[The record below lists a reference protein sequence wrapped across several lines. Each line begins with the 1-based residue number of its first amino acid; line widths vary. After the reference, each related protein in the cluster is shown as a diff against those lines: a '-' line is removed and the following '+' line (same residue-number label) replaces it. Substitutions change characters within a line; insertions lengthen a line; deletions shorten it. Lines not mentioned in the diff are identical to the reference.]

1 MIMKKKVFKV
11 VLITSAI
18 FISFN
23 KADAQKGLQLGFE
36 ANPQVS
42 YLLNKADMD
51 SELYTGKTAI
61 NGHFGVS
68 GQYGI
73 TEKVGIGLN
82 VLYSFQGDKYEWK
95 GEERV
100 KSLQYLKIPLMLTL
114 NLPMGDKMIFVGKIG
129 PQLSILSDARLYDG
143 DRKIES
149 SHYKGAFV
157 STDFGGMISA
167 GIGYKLN
174 DHFTLDGAVRGD
186 VGFVDAEDN
195 DFTKNIHNP
204 SDLITPSPASSPRS
218 ATYNMTVGLTFGVRY
233 TFL

>member
-1 MIMKKKVFKV
+1 MKKKVFKV

-36 ANPQVS
+36 ANPQAS
-42 YLLNKADMD
+42 YLLNQDDMD
-51 SELYTGKTAI
+51 SKLYTGKTAI

-68 GQYGI
+68 SQYGI

-95 GEERV
+95 GEKLT
-100 KSLQYLKIPLMLTL
+100 KSLQYFKIPLMLTL
-114 NLPMGDKMIFVGKIG
+114 NLPMGDKMVFVGKIG
-129 PQLSILSDARLYDG
+129 PQFSILSDARLYDG
-143 DRKIES
+143 DRKIVS

-167 GIGYKLN
+167 GVGYKLN

-186 VGFVDAEDN
+186 VGFIDAEDGN
-195 DFTKNIHNP
+195 FNKNIHNP
-204 SDLITPSPASSPRS
+204 SDLITPSPASSPRGT
-218 ATYNMTVGLTFGVRY
+218 TYNMTVGLTFGVRY

>member
-1 MIMKKKVFKV
+1 MKKKVFKV

-36 ANPQVS
+36 ANPQAS

-51 SELYTGKTAI
+51 SKLYTGKTAI
-61 NGHFGVS
+61 NGHFGVT

-95 GEERV
+95 DEERL

-114 NLPMGDKMIFVGKIG
+114 NLPMGDKMVFVGKIG

-174 DHFTLDGAVRGD
+174 DNFTIDGAVRGD